1 MKHIE
6 TIEKMIRLL
15 NKVNQTNKVPGDYGT
30 GHILYQSEI
39 HTIEA
44 INNHEDV
51 NASELAAILGITN
64 GAITQVTNKLIKKG
78 LIEQYRKNHNKKE
91 VYYRLTTNGKIANAE
106 HSKYHEKMYLT
117 MTQYLDELEPDN
129 IKVINTFLEKVT
141 DNWPHG

>member
-15 NKVNQTNKVPGDYGT
+15 NKVNQTNKVPSDYGT

-39 HTIEA
+39 HMIEA

-51 NASELAAILGITN
+51 NASELAVILGITN

-78 LIEQYRKNHNKKE
+78 LIEQYRKNNNKKE
-91 VYYRLTTNGKIANAE
+91 VYYQLTTKGQIANAE
-106 HSKYHEKMYLT
+106 HSKHHEKFYLN
-117 MTQYLDELEPDN
+117 MTQYLDELNPDN
-129 IKVINTFLEKVT
+129 VKIINTFLEKVT
-141 DNWPHG
+141 DNWPRE